1 MYGVNWNEVIQ
12 GCVGNTVDT
21 TDSINKQLKAGKN
34 IIFQPGVYHVDK
46 PIEVSKITVKAN
58 KKIKK
63 LINKALKEANHKK
76 NSGSQG

>member
-46 PIEVSKITVKAN
+46 PIEVSKIN
-58 KKIKK
+58 
-63 LINKALKEANHKK
+63 
-76 NSGSQG
+76 

>member
-1 MYGVNWNEVIQ
+1 MNGVNWNEVIQ

-21 TDSINKQLKAGKN
+21 TDSINNQLKAGKN
-34 IIFQPGVYHVDK
+34 IIFQPGVYYVDK

-63 LINKALKEANHKK
+63 LINKALK
-76 NSGSQG
+76 